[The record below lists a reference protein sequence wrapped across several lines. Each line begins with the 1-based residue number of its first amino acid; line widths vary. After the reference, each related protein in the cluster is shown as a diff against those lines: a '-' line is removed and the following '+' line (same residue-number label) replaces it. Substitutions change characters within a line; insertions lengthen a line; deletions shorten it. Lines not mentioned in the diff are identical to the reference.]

1 MRGDPGAY
9 HAFGLQGNIPSR
21 SAAMRR
27 CPAIATVAEW
37 VSVGHDVTD
46 EPT

>member
-1 MRGDPGAY
+1 MRGDRGAD
-9 HAFGLQGNIPSR
+9 HAFGLQGQIPSR
-21 SAAMRR
+21 SAARRR

-37 VSVGHDVTD
+37 VSVGHDVID